1 MRIAFDYQAF
11 SRQSAGGISRYFC
24 RLVDELHGFEE
35 TVGVFAPLYRNQYL
49 AQVSGALVH
58 GTYLKSYPPRTAEAI
73 VAINRWLSRR
83 QVRNW
88 HPDLVHETYFSPK
101 SVVPPG
107 CPVVL
112 TVFDMIPELESQA
125 RGVAPGAL
133 RLTAKYSAVTR
144 ADRIICISECT
155 RQDLIGIFGI
165 QPDKVSVVH
174 LGCDSLPQASDET
187 EANDGTEA
195 IDGTEASDAT
205 GARPRAKR
213 PFLLY
218 VGLREGYKNFDSM
231 LRAIALSSRL
241 SGDFDVVAFGG
252 GAFSAHEQAQIRELG
267 FREGQVR
274 QQAGDDQALAR
285 LYRAAAAFIYPS
297 TYEGF
302 GLPPLEAMTLGCPV
316 ICSDRSSIPEVVG
329 DAGEYFN
336 PDHPES
342 IARAIEAVVY
352 SCARTTTLMAAGR
365 QRAALF
371 TWRRCAQGHLD
382 VYRSLVNA

>member
-1 MRIAFDYQAF
+1 
-11 SRQSAGGISRYFC
+11 
-24 RLVDELHGFEE
+24 
-35 TVGVFAPLYRNQYL
+35 
-49 AQVSGALVH
+49 
-58 GTYLKSYPPRTAEAI
+58 
-73 VAINRWLSRR
+73 
-83 QVRNW
+83 
-88 HPDLVHETYFSPK
+88 
-101 SVVPPG
+101 
-107 CPVVL
+107 
-112 TVFDMIPELESQA
+112 
-125 RGVAPGAL
+125 
-133 RLTAKYSAVTR
+133 
-144 ADRIICISECT
+144 
-155 RQDLIGIFGI
+155 
-165 QPDKVSVVH
+165 
-174 LGCDSLPQASDET
+174 
-187 EANDGTEA
+187 
-195 IDGTEASDAT
+195 
-205 GARPRAKR
+205 
-213 PFLLY
+213 
-218 VGLREGYKNFDSM
+218 M

-252 GAFSAHEQAQIRELG
+252 GAFSPHEQAQIRELG

-285 LYRAAAAFIYPS
+285 LYRSAAAFIYPS

-352 SCARTTTLMAAGR
+352 SSARTTALMAAGR